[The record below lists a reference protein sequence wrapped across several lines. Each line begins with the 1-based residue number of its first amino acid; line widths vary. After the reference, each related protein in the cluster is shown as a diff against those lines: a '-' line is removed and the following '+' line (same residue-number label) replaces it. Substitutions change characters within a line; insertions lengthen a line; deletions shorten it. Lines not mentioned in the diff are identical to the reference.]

1 MDEYSDEIDANSL
14 RIPIDGDHTYRKDII
29 NRARERWET
38 RNKSKA
44 VMRSAESFVDVV
56 DELEALL
63 ADPDVSDDVKREL
76 TRRLDVRY
84 IDIWHKPAD
93 YGLRLDS

>member
-1 MDEYSDEIDANSL
+1 MSAYSEEIDANSL
-14 RIPIDGDHTYRKDII
+14 RIQLDGDHTYRKDII
-29 NRARERWET
+29 NRARNRWQT

-44 VMRSAESFVDVV
+44 VMRSAETFVDVV

-76 TRRLDVRY
+76 ADRFDVRY
-84 IDIWHKPAD
+84 LDLRYRVEA
-93 YGLRLDS
+93 GLELDV